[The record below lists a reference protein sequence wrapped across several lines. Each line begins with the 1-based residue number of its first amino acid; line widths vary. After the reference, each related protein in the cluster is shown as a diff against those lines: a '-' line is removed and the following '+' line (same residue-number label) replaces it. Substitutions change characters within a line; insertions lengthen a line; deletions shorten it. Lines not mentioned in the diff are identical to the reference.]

1 LVEQNTEL
9 LEIVEHNW
17 NILGRKAKFINQKL
31 EDFLNEN
38 KETFDVIYL
47 DPAEETTIKIKSF
60 FRRSFADI
68 IEIQEKLLS
77 ISIR

>member
-38 KETFDVIYL
+38 KETL
-47 DPAEETTIKIKSF
+47 MCN
-60 FRRSFADI
+60 
-68 IEIQEKLLS
+68 LS
-77 ISIR
+77 